1 MSDDAAAGTAPAPQP
16 VDMEKRVEQYVKLRD
31 LKSEIE
37 ERHKSELAPLNQ
49 AMDDLQEELARG
61 LDMANADSIKTACG
75 TASFTTKASASI
87 QDMDAF
93 WTWVVTQSAFD
104 LIDKRAN
111 VTGVQAHIVQHQAPP
126 PGVKYSEIRK
136 VNVRRKS

>member
-1 MSDDAAAGTAPAPQP
+1 MTNNSGQAPLPP
-16 VDMEKRVEQYVKLRD
+16 VDMELRVAQFVKLRD
-31 LKSEIE
+31 LKEEIAQ
-37 ERHKSELAPLNQ
+37 RHKEELAPIQEALN
-49 AMDDLQEELARG
+49 DLQEELARG
-61 LDMANADSIKTACG
+61 LSMANADSIKTACG

-87 QDMDAF
+87 KDMEAF

-111 VTGVQAHIVQHQAPP
+111 VTGVQAHIAQHNAPP
-126 PGVKYSEIRK
+126 PGVNYTEMRA